1 MSKEAAL
8 TALKNHVL
16 ECNNCSLRQGCR
28 QVVFGEGNPDAGL
41 MFIGE
46 GPGEEEDRQ
55 GRPFVGKAGQ
65 LLDRMLE
72 ACGMDRFKHTYIAN
86 IVKCRPPQN
95 RVPAPEERAVCLNY
109 LEAQLEIIKP
119 KILVLL
125 GATALQGLIDP
136 QAKITKARGNWI
148 QWKGMWVMPIYHP
161 AALLR
166 NPHLKQPTWDDL
178 KMVVNKYRELI
189 DPKHFSPHC

>member
-1 MSKEAAL
+1 MSKGAAL
-8 TALKNHVL
+8 AALQKQVL
-16 ECNNCSLRQGCR
+16 GCSNCGLRRGCS
-28 QVVFGEGNPDAGL
+28 QVVFGEGNPDAKL

-46 GPGEEEDRQ
+46 GPGQEEDRM

-65 LLDRMLE
+65 LLDKMLE
-72 ACGMDRFKHTYIAN
+72 ACGMERFTHTYIAN

-95 RVPAPEERAVCLNY
+95 RIPSPEERAVCLAY

-136 QAKITKARGNWI
+136 QGRITKARGNWY
-148 QWKGMWVMPIYHP
+148 QWKGIWAMPIYHP

-166 NPHLKQPTWDDL
+166 NPHLKQPTWEDL
-178 KMVVNKYRELI
+178 KIMVNKYREI
-189 DPKHFSPHC
+189 VDPKHFSPHC